1 MTAPNIVAK
10 WASWAP
16 QLRSALRIVAAFMFI
31 LAGTVKLFA
40 FPIGMPPNG
49 STAPLLSEFWF
60 AGVLETF
67 GGALLLL
74 GLFTRPVAFLL
85 SGEMA
90 VGYFQFAFPV
100 SFWPVVN
107 NGIPLALY
115 CFVWLYFSAARS
127 EERRVGKECR
137 SRWSPYH

>member
-10 WASWAP
+10 WAGWAP

-67 GGALLLL
+67 GGGLLFL
-74 GLFTRPVAFLL
+74 GLLTRPVAFLQIGRASCRERVSISVVAVPSQEQQSRCHR
-85 SGEMA
+85 SGA
-90 VGYFQFAFPV
+90 QPD
-100 SFWPVVN
+100 
-107 NGIPLALY
+107 
-115 CFVWLYFSAARS
+115 R
-127 EERRVGKECR
+127 
-137 SRWSPYH
+137 

>member
-10 WASWAP
+10 WAGWAP

-67 GGALLLL
+67 GGALLFV
-74 GLFTRPVAFLL
+74 GLSPAQSPSSSPV
-85 SGEMA
+85 
-90 VGYFQFAFPV
+90 
-100 SFWPVVN
+100 
-107 NGIPLALY
+107 
-115 CFVWLYFSAARS
+115 
-127 EERRVGKECR
+127 
-137 SRWSPYH
+137 RWRWGTSSSPSP

>member
-10 WASWAP
+10 WAGWAP

-67 GGALLLL
+67 EIGRAHVNSSHGYISYAVFCLKKKKHTSELQSRLHLVCRLLLEKKKKHYKKL
-74 GLFTRPVAFLL
+74 ETDR
-85 SGEMA
+85 
-90 VGYFQFAFPV
+90 
-100 SFWPVVN
+100 
-107 NGIPLALY
+107 
-115 CFVWLYFSAARS
+115 
-127 EERRVGKECR
+127 
-137 SRWSPYH
+137 

>member
-10 WASWAP
+10 WAGWAP

-74 GLFTRPVAFLL
+74 
-85 SGEMA
+85 
-90 VGYFQFAFPV
+90 
-100 SFWPVVN
+100 
-107 NGIPLALY
+107 
-115 CFVWLYFSAARS
+115 RS
-127 EERRVGKECR
+127 EEHTSELQSPVHLVCR
-137 SRWSPYH
+137 LLLEKKKTKQESD